1 MHTIRLSGERLYQS
15 VNLTLQLEKHDA
27 QSADLRVSLTAP
39 ACQFSILQ
47 AVTGHDLHTFALALE
62 SLHRT
67 LTGTVELRSFSEDLV
82 LMFALATK
90 EEGLISIEGSLHV
103 VGLPGAGGGI
113 HASIK
118 QAEVNVQLGKLLIS
132 QSSLP
137 MIVSTVERFLSEE
150 SVSTEN
156 PWESA

>member
-39 ACQFSILQ
+39 ACQFSIVQ
-47 AVTGHDLHTFALALE
+47 AVTGHHLHRFALTLD

-67 LTGTVELRSFSEDLV
+67 LTGTAELRSFSEDLILTIAV
-82 LMFALATK
+82 AAK

-103 VGLPGAGGGI
+103 AGLPGSGGGI
-113 HASIK
+113 HANAE
-118 QAEVNVQLGKLLIS
+118 QAEVSVRLGKLLIS

-137 MIVSTVERFLSEE
+137 IVVSTIERFLREE
-150 SVSTEN
+150 NVSTES